1 MATIH
6 IKNVGPLKDTGEI
19 ALNRLMLV
27 IGKQS
32 SGKSTFMKVLCH
44 CRWVEKTLMVDD
56 DSTATD
62 YGKDKKFLESLMT
75 FHRFNSDFFSS
86 DSYIRYD
93 GDYITIKQMGLGNLS
108 PRVTLALCSVTL

>member
-19 ALNRLMLV
+19 ALNKLLLI

-56 DSTATD
+56 DSSAKD
-62 YGKDKKFLESLMT
+62 YDKEHLFLDSLKDIPPLQS
-75 FHRFNSDFFSS
+75 
-86 DSYIRYD
+86 
-93 GDYITIKQMGLGNLS
+93 
-108 PRVTLALCSVTL
+108 

>member
-19 ALNRLMLV
+19 ALNRLLLI

-56 DSTATD
+56 DSSAND
-62 YGKDKKFLESLMT
+62 YGG
-75 FHRFNSDFFSS
+75 NS
-86 DSYIRYD
+86 YLRN
-93 GDYITIKQMGLGNLS
+93 NLL
-108 PRVTLALCSVTL
+108 LAS